1 MAFCFA
7 SDQLLKVAVRS
18 SMVES
23 QSVQV
28 LGDVFRFTY
37 VENRAAVMG
46 ISLLPL
52 WVVTLASLPAMAIM
66 AWWMWRRLPSRSWLA
81 RILPWVVGGAAGNLF
96 DRLIFGQVTDML
108 DVDIPNIALGV
119 FQLERW
125 WVFNLADC
133 YIFTGMILLIVFS
146 FTGKLEDEPAPIPAG
161 SGDLPPLDAA
171 P

>member
-18 SMVES
+18 AMVES

-28 LGDVFRFTY
+28 LGDAFRLTY

-96 DRLIFGQVTDML
+96 DRLLFRQVTDML
-108 DVDIPNIALGV
+108 DVDFPDIALGA

-125 WVFNLADC
+125 WVCNLADC
-133 YIFTGMILLIVFS
+133 YIFVGMILLIVFS
-146 FTGKLEDEPAPIPAG
+146 FNGKLEDEPVAAAPPE
-161 SGDLPPLDAA
+161 SGQAPQDAA